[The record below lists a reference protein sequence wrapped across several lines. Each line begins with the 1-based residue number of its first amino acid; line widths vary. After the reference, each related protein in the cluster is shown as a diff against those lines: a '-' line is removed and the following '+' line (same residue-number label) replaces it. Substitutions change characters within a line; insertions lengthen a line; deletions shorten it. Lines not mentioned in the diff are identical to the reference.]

1 MIVKNFTSGDNG
13 EIIADTL
20 ARGGMLALTMDD
32 ATDDDLTALA
42 YDTAVGIATGTP
54 IEMLG
59 LQTHRTPALLITD
72 AEAWHMDLDIASE
85 VQSHERHAC
94 TTLAPDTLH
103 TMRADRKLIWI
114 GDGQWLEGEKPEAR
128 GESDLEG
135 IAGLVGWNL
144 IRYLGA
150 HPEIGAVIIAKPT
163 DDPQDIIRIRAITAT
178 TPGHAAVIGIVRTPD
193 RWHEDAADIAYGR
206 HIPCL
211 TARVTYKGGAAYD

>member
-1 MIVKNFTSGDNG
+1 MNTKDSE
-13 EIIADTL
+13 EIIKGWL
-20 ARGGMLALTMDD
+20 RKSGMLALTMDD

-42 YDTAVGIATGTP
+42 YYTAVGIATGTP

-94 TTLAPDTLH
+94 THITADNLH
-103 TMRADRKLIWI
+103 TMRADHSLIWI

-193 RWHEDAADIAYGR
+193 RWHEDAADIAYGG
-206 HIPCL
+206 HIRCL
-211 TARVTYKGGAAYD
+211 TARVTYKGGAASD